1 MRPTQKLTGTF
12 VALAALMLYGC
23 NSNQPKPEEPQVQSS
38 AAAVNSSESKA
49 PQATPTPPKPPVIV
63 QNPSTISFQKM
74 GVTLDNGGK
83 ETVAQ
88 IVERARNSRK
98 ITVTGFC
105 DRNQIANPTEAAIAR
120 AVAVRDELVAHGV
133 APASM
138 QVKFN
143 VKIPKKHAVEVQF
156 D

>member
-1 MRPTQKLTGTF
+1 
-12 VALAALMLYGC
+12 MLYGC
-23 NSNQPKPEEPQVQSS
+23 NSNQPKPEEPQAQSS
-38 AAAVNSSESKA
+38 AAAVNSTEPAA
-49 PQATPTPPKPPVIV
+49 PQATPTTPKPPVV
-63 QNPSTISFQKM
+63 VLNPTTIPFQKM
-74 GVTLDNGGK
+74 AVTLDNGTK

-120 AVAVRDELVAHGV
+120 AVAVRDELVASGV

-143 VKIPKKHAVEVQF
+143 VKIPKKHAVEVKF